1 MVLAPHKSVRPVAIV
16 PKRQVINDGRC
27 GAMTFQIRL
36 ELLGAFDVTVRNL
49 QRQVLRRVPGN
60 TTTVGIE
67 TGPVEIVT
75 IFVRFAASENAAFD
89 FDIAPNK
96 TARGDA
102 KSNMR
107 GILPMMTKRRVGII
121 HCRNAMHES
130 RRTERWFARITE
142 IQICA

>member
-16 PKRQVINDGRC
+16 PKRQVVNDGRC

-60 TTTVGIE
+60 TATVGIE

-75 IFVRFAASENAAFD
+75 IFVWFAASENAAFNLD
-89 FDIAPNK
+89 VAPNDTGGGPAQTGRGRK
-96 TARGDA
+96 LPATAQ
-102 KSNMR
+102 
-107 GILPMMTKRRVGII
+107 RR
-121 HCRNAMHES
+121 NP
-130 RRTERWFARITE
+130 
-142 IQICA
+142 

>member
-1 MVLAPHKSVRPVAIV
+1 RMFYVASIMAFAPHKSVRPVAIV

-60 TTTVGIE
+60 TATVGIE

-75 IFVRFAASENAAFD
+75 IFVWFAASENAGFNLD
-89 FDIAPNK
+89 VAPCD
-96 TARGDA
+96 TRGVHAERDV
-102 KSNMR
+102 R
-107 GILPMMTKRRVGII
+107 RILPGRPNRPL
-121 HCRNAMHES
+121 
-130 RRTERWFARITE
+130 
-142 IQICA
+142 